1 MRIRYLFY
9 ILAFMQLVLLGMLF
23 YSAAKSQNLLF
34 YIAECVVVL
43 ILIFLVYFYYKVLK
57 PLDAIGN
64 GMDLLNEQDF
74 SSRLKPV
81 GQQESD
87 RIVKVFN
94 KMMDQLKNEKLHTL
108 EQNRFLDLLISASPM
123 GVIIL
128 DFDEHITMLNAA
140 ALRFLGINDE
150 AAIHKKLIT
159 EVGSLLAQEIACI
172 PLGETA
178 TIRLSDSMIYRCSHL
193 SFMDRG
199 FAHPF
204 FLIESLTEEVM
215 KAEKKAY
222 EKVIRMIAHEVNNTV
237 AGVTSAIDSVND
249 ALETIP
255 DTEELREVMASS
267 SERCMSMSQF
277 ITRFANVVKIP
288 EPQLQTIDLNQ
299 LVLGCKTF
307 MESICANRNIRIQLN
322 LSPANPIVNIDPT
335 LFEQVIINIV
345 KNAAESTG
353 ATEITISSTDKTVGG
368 DLNNSQRAMTN
379 SPCLE
384 ISDNGAGIS
393 PEAEQKLFSPFF
405 STKPNGQGIGLIFIR
420 EVLMKH
426 GCTFSLRT
434 YSDGI
439 TRFKISFK

>member
-1 MRIRYLFY
+1 MRLRYLFY
-9 ILAFMQLVLLGMLF
+9 ILAFLQLVLLGMMF

-34 YIAECVVVL
+34 YIAEGIVVL
-43 ILIFLVYFYYKVLK
+43 ILVFLVYFYYKVLK

-87 RIVKVFN
+87 RIVQVFN
-94 KMMDQLKNEKLHTL
+94 KMMDQLKEEKLHTL

-128 DFDEHITMLNAA
+128 DFDGHITMTNTA
-140 ALRFLGINDE
+140 ALRFLGESDE
-150 AAIHKKLIT
+150 AKLHKKLLKEID
-159 EVGSLLAQEIACI
+159 SPLAQEMDRI
-172 PLGETA
+172 PMGKVD

-204 FLIESLTEEVM
+204 ILIESLTEEVM

-249 ALETIP
+249 ALGSIP
-255 DTEELREVMASS
+255 DTEDLREVMASS

-299 LVLGCKTF
+299 LVQGCKTF

-322 LSPANPIVNIDPT
+322 LSPANPIVNVDPT
-335 LFEQVIINIV
+335 LVEQVIVNIV

-353 ATEITISSTDKTVGG
+353 TTEITIATIDHSEGG
-368 DLNNSQRAMTN
+368 VLNNGQKSTLN
-379 SPCLE
+379 GSCLE

-393 PEAEQKLFSPFF
+393 PETEQKLFSPFF
-405 STKPNGQGIGLIFIR
+405 STKSNGQGIGLIFIR

-426 GCTFSLRT
+426 GCSFSLRT

-439 TRFKISFK
+439 TRFKIGFK